1 MASKVERCMEG
12 RVIFRIFGCHKLRKE
27 AKTVSVY
34 WPLWPLSEMF
44 CHAPLALES
53 IGIFHNV
60 IVYPLSLADVS
71 ICCSL
76 ERSLALPVFY
86 HFVLYQ

>member
-1 MASKVERCMEG
+1 M
-12 RVIFRIFGCHKLRKE
+12 RKE
-27 AKTVSVY
+27 AKTVSLY

-60 IVYPLSLADVS
+60 FFYPLSLADVS
-71 ICCSL
+71 IFCSL
-76 ERSLALPVFY
+76 ERSLAPPVFN
-86 HFVLYQ
+86 HLFVSIWELETLLENILSGEILVAL